1 MKNKQKEYYDQHTK
15 EQKILHAGEKVRM
28 FRNGKWEPAT
38 VLEKLSEP
46 RSYTVKIENERT
58 YRRNRKHLFK
68 TETDDDQTIE
78 ISDDDGE
85 PENVNTKTEDVTNEE
100 EERNVEPRR

>member
-1 MKNKQKEYYDQHTK
+1 M
-15 EQKILHAGEKVRM
+15 
-28 FRNGKWEPAT
+28 
-38 VLEKLSEP
+38 
-46 RSYTVKIENERT
+46 
-58 YRRNRKHLFK
+58 K

-100 EERNVEPRR
+100 EERNLEPRREVRTRSGRVSRKPKRFEEYETF

>member
-1 MKNKQKEYYDQHTK
+1 M
-15 EQKILHAGEKVRM
+15 
-28 FRNGKWEPAT
+28 
-38 VLEKLSEP
+38 
-46 RSYTVKIENERT
+46 
-58 YRRNRKHLFK
+58 K

-100 EERNVEPRR
+100 EERNVEPRREELNLEEYQGNENDLKNTKHFRRREM

>member
-1 MKNKQKEYYDQHTK
+1 MLEARNTPVDNYKSPAELACRRQLRSILPVGPNNLTVKPVDNDEFKQRRWDLKNKQKEYHDQHTK

-46 RSYTVKIENERT
+46 RST
-58 YRRNRKHLFK
+58 YRRN
-68 TETDDDQTIE
+68 
-78 ISDDDGE
+78 
-85 PENVNTKTEDVTNEE
+85 
-100 EERNVEPRR
+100 